1 MLRILSAFLISFAA
15 SFFAGPFARALDGPS
30 GPGEERTQPPSPT
43 GSLATDLVKACQLA
57 DPDDLPAFEL
67 CRPPAQQEPEQPQ
80 MQQKSAEPQMQQQAQ
95 QKPAEPQMQQQMQ
108 QQQNSA
114 DEETVGQGIWPTDE

>member
-30 GPGEERTQPPSPT
+30 GPGAERTQPPSPTDHST

-67 CRPPAQQEPEQPQ
+67 CRPQAQQEPEQPQ

-95 QKPAEPQMQQQMQ
+95 QKPAEPQMQP
-108 QQQNSA
+108 QQQNA